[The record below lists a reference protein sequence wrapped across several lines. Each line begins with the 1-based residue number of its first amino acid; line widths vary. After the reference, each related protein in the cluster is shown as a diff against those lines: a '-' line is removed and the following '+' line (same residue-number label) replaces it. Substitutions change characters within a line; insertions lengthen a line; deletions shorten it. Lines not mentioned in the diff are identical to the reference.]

1 MSNKNTDWETHFQEG
16 NSLAN
21 AGKHHNAI
29 KCFELVLGIN
39 PTHNLSWNNIG
50 VALICL
56 GKYQDALPNFDKA
69 INIEP
74 NYKEAYHN
82 RGLALI
88 ETGQLQKAL
97 KDLSKSIE
105 LDDTYWSAYRHRS
118 ILYQMLK
125 KPNESFQDYLS
136 AKNLE
141 SKRT

>member
-1 MSNKNTDWETHFQEG
+1 M
-16 NSLAN
+16 
-21 AGKHHNAI
+21 
-29 KCFELVLGIN
+29 VLGIN

-82 RGLALI
+82 RGLALM